1 MSLGLLATPTV
12 QICKAAKMMFNIAP
26 GNFYLAQ
33 YLEYDKANGTSATI
47 NAMAK
52 LVAGTDAAFVTSV
65 LTNLGLAS
73 DAGASAFLTS
83 AIASGSRGSAVEAAI
98 TALNNVAATDAT
110 YGTAKTNFDKV
121 AVASVT
127 YSTNVA
133 NTTTSTA
140 EADPVAVTA
149 AATAAAATAITG
161 KSYSLTDSTV
171 TGKFDNYVGT
181 TGADTFQS
189 NASNLLLT
197 GDVLDGGAGIDSVN
211 SRHTVSAA
219 LTVGA
224 DMKNI
229 ENHKFRVDA
238 DGGAADVVTYDT
250 SDMTGI
256 ASIVIDRAINTGST
270 ADPIVTLSGNNLT
283 TSVGLTIKGGDAGAD
298 NSSVDVT
305 ATYAAVTGSA
315 DAISLTLNGAG
326 ANVLTIAAIE
336 TINMALSASETSVST
351 SGASDIN
358 SFQAANVT
366 ALNITGAGAV
376 NLSGTS
382 TTFIAANLAATVT
395 VTATD
400 NTGGVTMQSEANTL
414 TFTGGTGPDTLY
426 MVATTTAA
434 DSLDGGAG
442 TDTIGLTADVTSTV
456 GAVISNF
463 EVLDL
468 VDGLANTWDMDD
480 YANSSFTTIALSGR
494 LSGNV
499 VATVNDIV
507 DGGTL
512 RLGGAEAITANDD
525 ITLSVKNAGVAG
537 QSNNSLN
544 IEFTGTG
551 AVDFGTLIAPNIENV
566 TIAAGGALTGNSVA
580 VFTMAAART
589 LTLTGASDL
598 EITAFTSSAAITNFD
613 ASGMSGDFVMGA
625 QGVATGATLF
635 TGGTG
640 SDTMIG
646 NAGDDVFVSGTGTTN
661 SLQGS
666 TGDDDYTLGSG
677 VDTVV
682 ASGTSDSTAPSATT
696 TIGGQ
701 NLAAADT
708 ITFGNG
714 VDVVNG
720 FTAGAGGDVLDRILG
735 TAAITAIGVQ
745 ENLLTNAKN
754 FFLSGAYVKST
765 GVFTVAADGTGAD
778 TLTFTA
784 NNASHANTTDIME
797 NEGHMVLVG
806 VDSDDLIAANF
817 S

>member
-83 AIASGSRGSAVEAAI
+83 AIATGSRGSAVEAAI
-98 TALNNVAATDAT
+98 TALNNVAATDTT

-121 AVASVT
+121 VVASVT

-133 NTTTSTA
+133 NTATSTS

-149 AATAAAATAITG
+149 AAAAAAAAAMTG
-161 KSYSLTDSTV
+161 KSYLLTDNSV
-171 TGKFDNYVGT
+171 TAKFDNYTGT
-181 TGADTFQS
+181 TGADTFS
-189 NASNLLLT
+189 ANASKLLLT

-499 VATVNDIV
+499 VATVNDLV

-512 RLGGAEAITANDD
+512 RLGGAEAITATDD
-525 ITLSVKNAGVAG
+525 VTLSVKNADVAG

-544 IEFTGTG
+544 VSIVGTA
-551 AVDFGTLIAPNIENV
+551 AVNFGTLIAPNIENV
-566 TIAAGGALTGNSVA
+566 TIAAGGALTGNSIA
-580 VFTMAAART
+580 VFTAAAARS

-598 EITAFTSSAAITNFD
+598 IISAFTSSAAITSYD

-625 QGVATGATLF
+625 QSVTTGATLF

-646 NAGDDVFVSGTGTTN
+646 NAGDDVFVAGTGTTN

-720 FTAGAGGDVLDRILG
+720 FTAGAGGDVLDRILN
-735 TAAITAIGVQ
+735 TAPVTLIGVI
-745 ENLLTNAKN
+745 ENSLVNSKN
-754 FFLSGAYVKST
+754 YFVSGTYVKST
-765 GVFTVAADGTGAD
+765 RVFTMAADGTGAD
-778 TLTFTA
+778 TLTLTS
-784 NNASHANTTDIME
+784 NTASHANTNDIME
-797 NEGHMVLVG
+797 NAGIMILVG

-817 S
+817 A